1 MSGTQRFRRRATLL
15 IAFHSEVLLCREV
28 ISGRSLVLE
37 LELLQLLAACR
48 EWVGVTDIARVVG
61 RPEVQVAV
69 DLKTLAKA
77 GFLDTD
83 ASFLQRRHVHTALEC
98 GWDLCELAVNRTAKV
113 FTEGVERS
121 DLDLMADGQHRV
133 CLPRPSPSAV
143 SLAIAFRQRRS
154 IRQYG
159 SRLIDDSQIATILG
173 MSFTPT
179 AQVSESDCAELR
191 VLTGDAPAVGA
202 AQYAHPTAGA
212 LGILT
217 AYLAVGRV
225 EGVQPGLYEYQPAAG
240 DDDTGHALCRISSV
254 SFFEFRKLV
263 FPDFEWADDAAAILV
278 ISADVSRLSQKYR
291 HPYVLS
297 LLEVGHLS
305 QNVQLACTAADV
317 ACCALGTLDEDS
329 FLGFGARQDY
339 GHVPLLSI
347 ALGSLRV

>member
-1 MSGTQRFRRRATLL
+1 MAGTQRFRRRATLL
-15 IAFHSEVLLCREV
+15 IAFHSEALLCREV

-37 LELLQLLAACR
+37 LEFLQLLAACG

-61 RPEVQVAV
+61 RPEDQVVV
-69 DLKTLAKA
+69 DLEALAKA
-77 GFLDTD
+77 GLLDTD
-83 ASFLQRRHVHTALEC
+83 PFVLQRRHAHAALEC

-113 FTEGVERS
+113 FVECVERP
-121 DLDLMADGQHRV
+121 DLDLLADGRHRV
-133 CLPRPSPSAV
+133 CLPRPSPSSV
-143 SLAIAFRQRRS
+143 SLANAFRQRRS

-173 MSFTPT
+173 MSCSPT
-179 AQVSESDCAELR
+179 AQVSESAHAELQ

-202 AQYAHPTAGA
+202 AQYAHPTSGA

-225 EGVQPGLYEYQPAAG
+225 GKVPPGLYEYQPAANDG
-240 DDDTGHALCRISSV
+240 TGHALNKISSV

-263 FPDFEWADDAAAILV
+263 FPEFEWAGDAAAILV

-317 ACCALGTLDEDS
+317 ACCALGTIDEDS
-329 FLGFGARQDY
+329 FLALGVRQDY

-347 ALGSLRV
+347 ALGSPRA